1 MRKLLFITLLT
12 LFACGVE
19 AQTVYRNEVIKSLN
33 GGAVKLMCLNGM
45 YKLTIRTDNR
55 YQPSFNCM
63 LGNRDNAIRLLRFMS
78 ELKLTKNDVVDLEN
92 ATENTLRLGLFGNLE
107 IFSEGGT
114 FSGLIAKKQCRQ
126 LAELLEETRDD

>member
-1 MRKLLFITLLT
+1 M
-12 LFACGVE
+12 
-19 AQTVYRNEVIKSLN
+19 N
-33 GGAVKLMCLNGM
+33 GGAVKLQCLNGM

-55 YQPSFNCM
+55 YQPSFDCM

-107 IFSEGGT
+107 IFSEGGN
-114 FSGLIAKKQCRQ
+114 FSGLIAKKQCRHFRKKEYFWSFAPQ
-126 LAELLEETRDD
+126 ATLIPVFSRIYGIIP